1 MLNKNL
7 NIIAENSTFKGTFT
21 LKGSI
26 RIDGNFEGEI
36 ISHDDITISATG
48 IVKSNINAEKV
59 VISGELT
66 GNIEAR
72 NSVTITSTGR
82 VKGDITSPNLKI
94 EDGAIT
100 LGKISINDN
109 A

>member
-26 RIDGNFEGEI
+26 QINGNFEGEI
-36 ISHDDITISATG
+36 QTDHNIIIAPSGVVKSNLSANKVIVSGELVGDIKAYHSVIISATG
-48 IVKSNINAEKV
+48 KV
-59 VISGELT
+59 T
-66 GNIEAR
+66 GN
-72 NSVTITSTGR
+72 
-82 VKGDITSPNLKI
+82 ITSPNLKI

-100 LGKISINDN
+100 FGKISINEN
-109 A
+109 